1 MKKPTSTKS
10 PAGRIDAETQAEFM
24 RDMLGDPPK
33 STKKPNRIALLE
45 KRLVDVEKRH
55 AEAIARLS
63 LSVELLLH
71 APETG
76 TESIEDQVT
85 KAHMRV
91 NELVEKDWDRVFAEW
106 EHDTGAW
113 TSPADEATS

>member
-45 KRLVDVEKRH
+45 KRL
-55 AEAIARLS
+55 
-63 LSVELLLH
+63 LH

-106 EHDTGAW
+106 EHDTGADTGFKPEET
-113 TSPADEATS
+113 TS